1 MQRHILPFVLM
12 LSALT
17 LGRATVRGVPA
28 YPRPV
33 RITQSD
39 GSQLLVRIVGDERYH
54 YFLSEEGYTLTGGAD
69 GDLYYASRNAEGRLV
84 PTQVKARPV
93 GALSAG
99 ERALVAKL
107 GPGLKP
113 TYVRTMERPARL
125 QSPATPDEAAAAEGK
140 PSAPRRISS
149 ATTVGKLRS
158 LILLVEFPDRTFV
171 SGSAQQDFH
180 DLLMQDNYSV
190 NGATGSAWNYY
201 HDNSNGRFDPEFVV
215 AGPYRAS
222 REAAYYAG
230 SDGTDNTPE
239 LIVETCRLA
248 DDEID
253 FSQFADD
260 GVIRDVFVFYAGH
273 NQAETADPQTIWPH
287 RWDVQGDPRYRDVLL
302 DGVQLAGYACSS
314 ELNADRVMAGIGT
327 FCHEFGHVLGWPDFY
342 DTDYAGSG
350 GNAPALESYSLM
362 CSGSYNNDG
371 RTPPAL
377 NILERWMVGWAEPE
391 EIADG
396 GDLELGPV
404 TNDEGYLVR
413 TPTDNDYFLLESR
426 DPAGNKWDR
435 HIPDVGEGGM
445 LVYHVDYTPAYASRW
460 HTGNSL
466 NCNPGHECMKLVRSV
481 PSSYGTQSAGRTF
494 FPGTDDVRSL
504 SPGSNRHY
512 VSWKNEAPGAAF
524 GEIERSGGHIRM
536 KARKTAA
543 LEITAEA
550 RQYDALLTWDGAPES
565 EWKVSWGR
573 SGRTEGERTVRGNAL
588 HIGGLLPA
596 MTYSATVTLLSDESS
611 SSRTLSFT
619 TSPISTQN
627 GVHIAVP
634 ADGFSHDRPVAL
646 SVLDYPRRMESVAWY
661 IDGER
666 TEETYVTLPAGEHR
680 LTAVVT
686 EAESGSEQY
695 LIKYITVK

>member
-1 MQRHILPFVLM
+1 M
-12 LSALT
+12 
-17 LGRATVRGVPA
+17 
-28 YPRPV
+28 
-33 RITQSD
+33 
-39 GSQLLVRIVGDERYH
+39 
-54 YFLSEEGYTLTGGAD
+54 
-69 GDLYYASRNAEGRLV
+69 
-84 PTQVKARPV
+84 
-93 GALSAG
+93 
-99 ERALVAKL
+99 
-107 GPGLKP
+107 
-113 TYVRTMERPARL
+113 
-125 QSPATPDEAAAAEGK
+125 
-140 PSAPRRISS
+140 
-149 ATTVGKLRS
+149 
-158 LILLVEFPDRTFV
+158 
-171 SGSAQQDFH
+171 
-180 DLLMQDNYSV
+180 
-190 NGATGSAWNYY
+190 
-201 HDNSNGRFDPEFVV
+201 
-215 AGPYRAS
+215 
-222 REAAYYAG
+222 
-230 SDGTDNTPE
+230 
-239 LIVETCRLA
+239 
-248 DDEID
+248 
-253 FSQFADD
+253 
-260 GVIRDVFVFYAGH
+260 IRDVFVFYAGH

-596 MTYSATVTLLSDESS
+596 MTYSATVTLLSDENS

>member
-1 MQRHILPFVLM
+1 MQRHILPFALM

-140 PSAPRRISS
+140 LAAPRRISS

-504 SPGSNRHY
+504 SPGSNRHN

>member
-1 MQRHILPFVLM
+1 
-12 LSALT
+12 
-17 LGRATVRGVPA
+17 
-28 YPRPV
+28 
-33 RITQSD
+33 
-39 GSQLLVRIVGDERYH
+39 
-54 YFLSEEGYTLTGGAD
+54 
-69 GDLYYASRNAEGRLV
+69 
-84 PTQVKARPV
+84 
-93 GALSAG
+93 
-99 ERALVAKL
+99 
-107 GPGLKP
+107 
-113 TYVRTMERPARL
+113 
-125 QSPATPDEAAAAEGK
+125 
-140 PSAPRRISS
+140 
-149 ATTVGKLRS
+149 
-158 LILLVEFPDRTFV
+158 
-171 SGSAQQDFH
+171 
-180 DLLMQDNYSV
+180 
-190 NGATGSAWNYY
+190 
-201 HDNSNGRFDPEFVV
+201 
-215 AGPYRAS
+215 
-222 REAAYYAG
+222 
-230 SDGTDNTPE
+230 
-239 LIVETCRLA
+239 
-248 DDEID
+248 
-253 FSQFADD
+253 
-260 GVIRDVFVFYAGH
+260 
-273 NQAETADPQTIWPH
+273 
-287 RWDVQGDPRYRDVLL
+287 
-302 DGVQLAGYACSS
+302 
-314 ELNADRVMAGIGT
+314 MAGIGT

-426 DPAGNKWDR
+426 DPAGYKWGR

-445 LVYHVDYTPAYASRW
+445 RVYHVDYTPAYASRW

>member
-1 MQRHILPFVLM
+1 MQRHILPFVLV

-17 LGRATVRGVPA
+17 LGRAPVRGVPA

-512 VSWKNEAPGAAF
+512 VAWKNEAPGAAF

>member
-140 PSAPRRISS
+140 LAAPRRISS

-287 RWDVQGDPRYRDVLL
+287 RWDVQGDPRYRNVLL

-445 LVYHVDYTPAYASRW
+445 LVYHVDYTPAYASR
-460 HTGNSL
+460 
-466 NCNPGHECMKLVRSV
+466 
-481 PSSYGTQSAGRTF
+481 
-494 FPGTDDVRSL
+494 
-504 SPGSNRHY
+504 
-512 VSWKNEAPGAAF
+512 
-524 GEIERSGGHIRM
+524 
-536 KARKTAA
+536 
-543 LEITAEA
+543 
-550 RQYDALLTWDGAPES
+550 
-565 EWKVSWGR
+565 
-573 SGRTEGERTVRGNAL
+573 
-588 HIGGLLPA
+588 
-596 MTYSATVTLLSDESS
+596 
-611 SSRTLSFT
+611 
-619 TSPISTQN
+619 
-627 GVHIAVP
+627 
-634 ADGFSHDRPVAL
+634 
-646 SVLDYPRRMESVAWY
+646 
-661 IDGER
+661 
-666 TEETYVTLPAGEHR
+666 
-680 LTAVVT
+680 
-686 EAESGSEQY
+686 
-695 LIKYITVK
+695 

>member
-1 MQRHILPFVLM
+1 MLHGIYGFV
-12 LSALT
+12 ALLWFVT
-17 LGRATVRGVPA
+17 FRF
-28 YPRPV
+28 YPH
-33 RITQSD
+33 T
-39 GSQLLVRIVGDERYH
+39 
-54 YFLSEEGYTLTGGAD
+54 
-69 GDLYYASRNAEGRLV
+69 
-84 PTQVKARPV
+84 
-93 GALSAG
+93 
-99 ERALVAKL
+99 
-107 GPGLKP
+107 
-113 TYVRTMERPARL
+113 
-125 QSPATPDEAAAAEGK
+125 TPDEAAAAEGK

-413 TPTDNDYFLLESR
+413 TPTDNDYFLLENR

-536 KARKTAA
+536 KARKTTA

>member
-1 MQRHILPFVLM
+1 MQRHILPFVLV

-17 LGRATVRGVPA
+17 LGRAPVRGVPA

-39 GSQLLVRIVGDERYH
+39 GSQLLVHIVGDERYH
-54 YFLSEEGYTLTGGAD
+54 YFLSEEGSTLTGGAD

-445 LVYHVDYTPAYASRW
+445 LVYHVDYTPAYVSRW

-512 VSWKNEAPGAAF
+512 VSWKNEAPGAAL

-565 EWKVSWGR
+565 EWKVSWSR
-573 SGRTEGERTVRGNAL
+573 SGRTEGERTVCGNAL

>member
-1 MQRHILPFVLM
+1 MQRHILPFVLV

-17 LGRATVRGVPA
+17 LGRAPVRGVPA

-69 GDLYYASRNAEGRLV
+69 GDLYY
-84 PTQVKARPV
+84 
-93 GALSAG
+93 
-99 ERALVAKL
+99 
-107 GPGLKP
+107 
-113 TYVRTMERPARL
+113 
-125 QSPATPDEAAAAEGK
+125 
-140 PSAPRRISS
+140 
-149 ATTVGKLRS
+149 
-158 LILLVEFPDRTFV
+158 
-171 SGSAQQDFH
+171 
-180 DLLMQDNYSV
+180 
-190 NGATGSAWNYY
+190 ATGSAWNYY

-661 IDGER
+661 IIDGER

>member
-1 MQRHILPFVLM
+1 MRKLFLNFLDFLRVL
-12 LSALT
+12 LN
-17 LGRATVRGVPA
+17 
-28 YPRPV
+28 
-33 RITQSD
+33 D
-39 GSQLLVRIVGDERYH
+39 
-54 YFLSEEGYTLTGGAD
+54 F
-69 GDLYYASRNAEGRLV
+69 RN
-84 PTQVKARPV
+84 
-93 GALSAG
+93 
-99 ERALVAKL
+99 
-107 GPGLKP
+107 
-113 TYVRTMERPARL
+113 
-125 QSPATPDEAAAAEGK
+125 
-140 PSAPRRISS
+140 
-149 ATTVGKLRS
+149 
-158 LILLVEFPDRTFV
+158 
-171 SGSAQQDFH
+171 
-180 DLLMQDNYSV
+180 LLMQDGYSV

-201 HDNSNGRFDPEFVV
+201 QDNSNRQFDPEFVV
-215 AGPYRAS
+215 VGPYKAS
-222 REAAYYAG
+222 KTSAYYAG
-230 SDGTDNTPE
+230 SDGSENVAE
-239 LIVETCRLA
+239 LIVEACRLA
-248 DDEID
+248 DNDVNFTD
-253 FSQFADD
+253 FADN
-260 GVIRDVFVFYAGH
+260 GVIRDVFVFYAGRG
-273 NQAETADPQTIWPH
+273 QADSGDTQSIWPH
-287 RWDVQGDPRYRDVLL
+287 RWDVRVNSKYLDVRF
-302 DGVQLAGYACSS
+302 DGVQLQGYACGA
-314 ELNADRVMAGIGT
+314 ELNGGYQMTAIGT

-565 EWKVSWGR
+565 EWKVSWSR

-646 SVLDYPRRMESVAWY
+646 SILDYPRRMESVAWY

>member
-1 MQRHILPFVLM
+1 
-12 LSALT
+12 
-17 LGRATVRGVPA
+17 
-28 YPRPV
+28 
-33 RITQSD
+33 
-39 GSQLLVRIVGDERYH
+39 
-54 YFLSEEGYTLTGGAD
+54 
-69 GDLYYASRNAEGRLV
+69 
-84 PTQVKARPV
+84 
-93 GALSAG
+93 
-99 ERALVAKL
+99 
-107 GPGLKP
+107 
-113 TYVRTMERPARL
+113 
-125 QSPATPDEAAAAEGK
+125 
-140 PSAPRRISS
+140 
-149 ATTVGKLRS
+149 
-158 LILLVEFPDRTFV
+158 
-171 SGSAQQDFH
+171 
-180 DLLMQDNYSV
+180 MQDNYSV

-287 RWDVQGDPRYRDVLL
+287 RWDVQGDPRYRNVLL

-413 TPTDNDYFLLESR
+413 TPTDNDYFLLENR